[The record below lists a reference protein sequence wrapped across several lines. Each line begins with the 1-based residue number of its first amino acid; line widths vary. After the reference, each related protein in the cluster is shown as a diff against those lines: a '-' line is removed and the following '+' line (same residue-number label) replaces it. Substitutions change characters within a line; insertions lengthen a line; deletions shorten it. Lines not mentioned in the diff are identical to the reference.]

1 MPFEPAWV
9 LWVLLGACKIH
20 GGVEMGNEVGRRFFN
35 CSHTIVG
42 DAWCYQIVMWV
53 WGNGVLVIV

>member
-1 MPFEPAWV
+1 

-42 DAWCYQIVMWV
+42 DAWCYQIVMRV